1 MLATGEKHASDAW
14 GFLVCRFVDGVL
26 TPVSGRS
33 LWLYEM
39 RVESTQLQP
48 GTYLNNDDFKH
59 YRHVQQELNNVFF
72 GAYISRY
79 SCGRSA
85 EKAINSCP
93 VLPSGHME
101 FRRFLNR
108 LSFETGVTREGKLG
122 AIFYGHAI

>member
-1 MLATGEKHASDAW
+1 M
-14 GFLVCRFVDGVL
+14 
-26 TPVSGRS
+26 SGRC
-33 LWLYEM
+33 LWLKEM

>member
-1 MLATGEKHASDAW
+1 MLATGEKHASDGW

-48 GTYLNNDDFKH
+48 GTYLNDDDFKK
-59 YRHVQQELNNVFF
+59 YRHAQQELNSAFF
-72 GAYISRY
+72 GHISRY
-79 SCGRSA
+79 SCGSSA

-93 VLPSGHME
+93 VLPSRHME
-101 FRRFLNR
+101 LRRFLNR
-108 LSFETGVTREGKLG
+108 LSFETRLTSEGKLG
-122 AIFYGHAI
+122 DIFHGHAI